1 MARKR
6 NFYKLNKSNDINTA
20 IIQGIS
26 VSIVFV
32 IIVALIIVAMFMFNT
47 KGEFVKALNGE
58 IELSLSFYV
67 GAVTVIF
74 VSSILFTPF
83 SFGIS
88 NFFINSKAGTAHF
101 SQIFYLFKT
110 PRLLFKAIFM
120 NILKKLIINLYRI
133 IVLIIAVL
141 AECGVF
147 VISIA
152 ISGENIFDYE
162 HNFLESVSQFIT
174 HDTFFIVLTI
184 IEWCIVL
191 AIFVIIKM
199 RFILCKY
206 ALLRFPTLK
215 IIETIRVCEFS
226 IRGRIFKTILFY
238 IKYISIYI
246 FTFLTMG
253 LAKAIIHNKS
263 RDSFSTYAVRV
274 VETGIEAYYAHRSY

>member
-1 MARKR
+1 MAHKR
-6 NFYKLNKSNDINTA
+6 HLYKSNKSNDINTA

-58 IELSLSFYV
+58 IELSLSFYI
-67 GAVTVIF
+67 GAITVIF

-88 NFFINSKAGTAHF
+88 NFFINSKSGTAHF
-101 SQIFYLFKT
+101 SQIFYLFKM

-120 NILKKLIINLYRI
+120 NSLKKLIINLYRI
-133 IVLIIAVL
+133 IVFIIAVL

-174 HDTFFIVLTI
+174 HDTFFIALTI

-191 AIFVIIKM
+191 AVFIVLKM

-206 ALLRFPTLK
+206 ALIRFPALT
-215 IIETIRVCEFS
+215 IIETIRVGEFS
-226 IRGRIFKTILFY
+226 IRGRIFKTMLFY
-238 IKYISIYI
+238 IKYVSIYI
-246 FTFLTMG
+246 FT
-253 LAKAIIHNKS
+253 
-263 RDSFSTYAVRV
+263 REPVRREV
-274 VETGIEAYYAHRSY
+274 PRRTSVSG

>member
-1 MARKR
+1 
-6 NFYKLNKSNDINTA
+6 
-20 IIQGIS
+20 
-26 VSIVFV
+26 
-32 IIVALIIVAMFMFNT
+32 
-47 KGEFVKALNGE
+47 
-58 IELSLSFYV
+58 
-67 GAVTVIF
+67 
-74 VSSILFTPF
+74 
-83 SFGIS
+83 
-88 NFFINSKAGTAHF
+88 
-101 SQIFYLFKT
+101 
-110 PRLLFKAIFM
+110 M

-215 IIETIRVCEFS
+215 IIETIRVGEFS

-253 LAKAIIHNKS
+253 LAKSHNPQQKPRQLFNLCCKGC
-263 RDSFSTYAVRV
+263 RD
-274 VETGIEAYYAHRSY
+274 GIEAYYAHRSY

>member
-1 MARKR
+1 MAHKKHI
-6 NFYKLNKSNDINTA
+6 YKLNKSNDINTA

-58 IELSLSFYV
+58 IKLSLSFYI
-67 GAVTVIF
+67 GAITVIF

-88 NFFINSKAGTAHF
+88 NFFINSKTETAHF

-120 NILKKLIINLYRI
+120 NSLKKLIINLYRI

-184 IEWCIVL
+184 IEWCVVL
-191 AIFVIIKM
+191 AVFIILKM

-206 ALLRFPTLK
+206 ALIRFPALT
-215 IIETIRVCEFS
+215 IIETIRVGKFS
-226 IRGRIFKTILFY
+226 IRGRIFKTMLFY
-238 IKYISIYI
+238 IKYVSIYI

-253 LAKAIIHNKS
+253 LSKAVIHNKN
-263 RDSFSTYAVRV
+263 RDSFSTYAVRI
-274 VETGIEAYYAHRSY
+274 VEMGIEEYYAHRSY

>member
-1 MARKR
+1 MAHKKHI
-6 NFYKLNKSNDINTA
+6 YKLNKSNDINTA

-58 IELSLSFYV
+58 IKLSLSFYI
-67 GAVTVIF
+67 GAITVIF

-88 NFFINSKAGTAHF
+88 NFFINSKTETAHF

-120 NILKKLIINLYRI
+120 NSLKKLIINLYRI

-184 IEWCIVL
+184 IEWCVVL
-191 AIFVIIKM
+191 AVFIILKM

-206 ALLRFPTLK
+206 ALIRFPALT
-215 IIETIRVCEFS
+215 IIETIRVGEFS
-226 IRGRIFKTILFY
+226 IRGRIFKTMLFY
-238 IKYISIYI
+238 IKYVSIYI

-253 LAKAIIHNKS
+253 LSKAVIHNKN
-263 RDSFSTYAVRV
+263 RDSFSTYAVRI
-274 VETGIEAYYAHRSY
+274 VEMGIEEYYAHRSY